1 MRQHG
6 GPQAAVRA
14 YQGCPAPHPRTACI
28 KTAPYCNETAQT
40 SAPKAPHTP
49 FPHTGPRRRAA
60 FCETAIPPPRAQ
72 QRTQTGRL
80 PTCCR
85 PAQARQLARFAVPP
99 GGHQQGDKIGKVGKP
114 QHAHQPRHGAPGA
127 HRPARRARP
136 GGHGAAQPGKGSG
149 RGHAVKGDVGDK
161 PHAPATLH
169 KLRPNGAQQRRAQHC
184 AHLRGQQKRGVC
196 PGRAR
201 NTRAKRKLH
210 PGRPLPWFGTP
221 CACGYVH
228 HTRRRRPKQPKRHK
242 RRVDDAMHPNF
253 GFRGNVFYVNT
264 KALPFWAKT
273 QRPMAAWR
281 PPWGAL
287 CNWAMPGPSF
297 FI

>member
-1 MRQHG
+1 MKQRKHQRRKRHIHLFPIQAHG
-6 GPQAAVRA
+6 AVQRFAKQPFLPQGR
-14 YQGCPAPHPRTACI
+14 
-28 KTAPYCNETAQT
+28 NN
-40 SAPKAPHTP
+40 APKQGVCPHAAAQRKRGNLP
-49 FPHTGPRRRAA
+49 ALLCRR
-60 FCETAIPPPRAQ
+60 
-72 QRTQTGRL
+72 
-80 PTCCR
+80 
-85 PAQARQLARFAVPP
+85 
-99 GGHQQGDKIGKVGKP
+99 GHQQGDKIGKVGKP

-149 RGHAVKGDVGDK
+149 RGHAVKRDVGDK

-184 AHLRGQQKRGVC
+184 AHLRGQQKRSVC

-210 PGRPLPWFGTP
+210 PGRPLSLVCTP

-228 HTRRRRPKQPKRHK
+228 HTRRRRTKQPKRHK

-264 KALPFWAKT
+264 PKALPFLQKHSV
-273 QRPMAAWR
+273 PWR
-281 PPWGAL
+281 PGGRHGARF
-287 CNWAMPGPSF
+287 ATGPYPAPLF
-297 FI
+297 LFDRRAAQKQPHHARQCQRTGQPD